1 MTDNPVLVIG
11 LDGATFDLL
20 RPWAQQGI
28 LPNLK
33 KLMDASIK
41 LPLMSTVPPI
51 TGPAWSS
58 FSTGKHPGKHGNV
71 DFCIRGDNY
80 SIRTISSRTIQGKT
94 LWQLLTQ
101 AQKRICVIDV
111 PITYPPTPVNGVMI
125 TGMMTPAV
133 ESEFTY
139 PPELKQTILDKW
151 PDYALAVPWR
161 DYEGI
166 GIERLI
172 EDLRAVTEQ
181 RADLV
186 LDMLGQEAWDFFMC
200 VFVGMDRIQHCLWR
214 FMDPQHPTYD
224 VELADQYL
232 PMIKDYYRLQDQV
245 VGRILDAAP
254 DNANVMLMSDHGF
267 GPLWKEV
274 DLNRWLAAEGLL
286 SYASGRQGITSQVW
300 QLGRRIAHSLPAL
313 QKMFA
318 NGYGKKLKE
327 NLWQASLSSAVDWR
341 QTKAYCHAHGGIIIN
356 LAGRETE
363 GIVPTEAYE
372 SLRDELIERLQ
383 NLVDP
388 ETGQR
393 IIYRAQR
400 REEVYQGKAVELA
413 PDVVVTEAD
422 ERYYLGFVS
431 TPNLLT
437 MEETR
442 WKSGY
447 HRYDGIFIASGP
459 DFGAQTSREEA
470 SIADLMP
477 TILYLLGLPVPQE
490 CDGQVLLDVVAQ
502 PFVGQHEVTYSDE
515 ADSDEVENDLT
526 VDKDEEELLVDRLR
540 SLGYM

>member
-1 MTDNPVLVIG
+1 MTENPVLVIG

-20 RPWAQQGI
+20 QPWAQQGI

-33 KLMDASIK
+33 KLMDSSIK
-41 LPLMSTVPPI
+41 LPLMSTIPPI

-80 SIRTISSRTIQGKT
+80 SLRTISSRTIQGKT
-94 LWQLLTQ
+94 LWQLLSQ

-111 PITYPPTPVNGVMI
+111 PITYPPTPVNGMMI

-139 PPELKQTILDKW
+139 PPELKQTILEKW
-151 PDYALAVPWR
+151 PDYALSVPWR

-166 GIERLI
+166 GIEKLI
-172 EDLRAVTEQ
+172 QDLTAVTKQ
-181 RADLV
+181 RAELV
-186 LDMLGQEAWDFFMC
+186 LDALGQEAWDFFMC

-214 FMDPQHPTYD
+214 FMDPKHPIYD
-224 VELADQYL
+224 PKLAEQYL
-232 PMIKDYYRLQDQV
+232 PMIQDYYRLQDQV
-245 VGRILDAAP
+245 VGQILDVAP
-254 DNANVMLMSDHGF
+254 PKANLMLMSDHGF

-274 DLNRWLAAEGLL
+274 DLNRWLAEEGLL
-286 SYASGRQGITSQVW
+286 AYASGRQGITSQVW
-300 QLGRRIAHSLPAL
+300 QLGRRIAHSLPVL

-327 NLWQASLSSAVDWR
+327 NLWQASLSSAVDWE

-356 LAGRETE
+356 LAGRETD
-363 GIVPTEAYE
+363 GIVPLDAYE

-383 NLVDP
+383 RMVDP
-388 ETGQR
+388 ETGKR

-400 REEVYQGKAVELA
+400 REEVYQGKALELA

-422 ERYYLGFVS
+422 ESYYLGFIS

-447 HRYDGIFIASGP
+447 HRYDGVFIASGP
-459 DFGAQTSREEA
+459 DFESQTSRDEA
-470 SIADLMP
+470 SIVDLMP
-477 TILYLLGLPVPQE
+477 TILYLLGLAIPQD
-490 CDGQVLLDVVAQ
+490 CDGQVLTDVVAQ
-502 PFVGQHEVTYSDE
+502 KFVDHHEVIYND
-515 ADSDEVENDLT
+515 ADSYEDERDLA

-540 SLGYM
+540 SLGYL